1 MLFKLLYT
9 AEKVA
14 YMPIYDAFADVA
26 APEEVAI
33 KVQFLKWFQSV
44 KPFLIMYNYG
54 IQCDRMQKVC

>member
-44 KPFLIMYNYG
+44 KTVL
-54 IQCDRMQKVC
+54 